1 MRLISYTLG
10 IVSGAYV
17 VGRNSAAYVPY
28 RLTNSSSCGTIL
40 GTMNNDKST
49 TDAVEAARAMVA
61 ASSGSPALER
71 AARDILKAVTEA
83 AAKEEPKG

>member
-1 MRLISYTLG
+1 
-10 IVSGAYV
+10 
-17 VGRNSAAYVPY
+17 
-28 RLTNSSSCGTIL
+28 
-40 GTMNNDKST
+40 MNNDKST